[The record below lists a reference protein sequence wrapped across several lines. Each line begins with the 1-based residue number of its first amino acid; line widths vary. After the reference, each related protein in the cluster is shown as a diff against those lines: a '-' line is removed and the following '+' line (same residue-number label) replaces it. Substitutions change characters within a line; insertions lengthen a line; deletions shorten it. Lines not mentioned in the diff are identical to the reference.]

1 MEINIWVAMIAYLL
15 VSYIK
20 FQTKSKLSILEFTRI
35 LRATL
40 FQRIGLIDIL
50 SLKVVDVEKIKQDV
64 EFAQLKFAI

>member
-1 MEINIWVAMIAYLL
+1 MIAYLL